1 VLTRSKFR
9 KGSLERLVRHILFHV
24 IIREVQRKLKEGD
37 YKVVDGVEVVEVD
50 LRRILK
56 RSELEVK

>member
-1 VLTRSKFR
+1 M
-9 KGSLERLVRHILFHV
+9 
-24 IIREVQRKLKEGD
+24 REVQRKLKEGD